1 MIRQVLLLAV
11 LAVTFPAYA
20 QTITATP
27 ADEQSIKELIA
38 QHASSAQ
45 KDDVD
50 GMVATQHDD
59 VDERLDDGRILAGKA
74 EVAKFYRSIV
84 AGGPH
89 RLAHVHPTNSIRIR
103 FLKPDVAFVDVDSA
117 SMSGKGSR
125 TPYFLVFTKV
135 DGKWGV
141 AVVRSGA
148 EIE

>member
-1 MIRQVLLLAV
+1 MIRQALVLALLAF
-11 LAVTFPAYA
+11 TIPADA
-20 QTITATP
+20 QTDTGTP
-27 ADEQSIKELIA
+27 ADEKSIKDLIA

-50 GMVATQHDD
+50 GMVATQHED
-59 VDERLDDGRILAGKA
+59 VDERLYDGRLLVGKA

-89 RLAHVHPTNSIRIR
+89 RLAHVHPTKSIRIR
-103 FLKPDVAFVDVDSA
+103 FLRPDIAFVDVESA

-141 AVVRSGA
+141 AVARSGV